1 MIQISENTT
10 ILHYQIKH
18 LLARGG
24 MSAIYLAHDT
34 ITNRDVAIKLVHADE
49 FDYYERFRREAR
61 AVTRL
66 QHDHIL
72 PAFDYGEYSSW
83 FYMVMPY
90 IEYGTLRNR
99 LINGPLALREAGRI
113 LTQLAD
119 AVQHA
124 HEQGIV
130 HRDIKPSNILLR
142 DGEHVYLADFG
153 LVRRMEERTG
163 LTQTGFIIGTPEYMA
178 PEMTEQPATPSSDIY
193 ALGIVLY
200 QMLTGRAPFNG
211 STPVAICLKHVNEQ
225 PLPPSVHNPA
235 LSTAIDSVV
244 LRALAKDPVQRFQH
258 ANDLANAFQA
268 ALRNMTLVHNPP
280 TSTAKIQATNKK
292 KRVGLLAVAAILLF
306 LLPGLL
312 GFVSFFGHIP
322 AAAIL
327 GANLLNRGQT
337 LTKPPI
343 AHPTAT
349 KTSSPTL
356 HTTGTAVNTYR
367 NRHINVD
374 IANHDGGA
382 NSHKGNS
389 NGGGDG
395 SSKGRGNGGG
405 DNGKHGNGKGKGNEK
420 GNGGDGGH
428 GNGKGHGHGGGGG
441 DD

>member
-1 MIQISENTT
+1 MIQTSENRT

-34 ITNRDVAIKLVHADE
+34 ITHRDVAIKLVHTNEA
-49 FDYYERFRREAR
+49 DYYERFRREAK
-61 AVTRL
+61 AVTQL

-99 LINGPLALREAGRI
+99 LINGPLALQEAGRI

-119 AVQHA
+119 AVQYA
-124 HEQGIV
+124 HEQGVV
-130 HRDIKPSNILLR
+130 HRDIKPSNVLLR

-153 LVRRMEERTG
+153 LVRHVEERTG

-200 QMLTGRAPFNG
+200 HMLTGRLPFNG
-211 STPVAICLKHVNEQ
+211 STPVAICLKHVSEQ
-225 PLPPSVHNPA
+225 PLPPSAHNPA
-235 LSTAIDSVV
+235 LSHAIDSVV
-244 LRALAKDPVQRFQH
+244 LRALAKDPASRFQH
-258 ANDLANAFQA
+258 ANDLADAFQA
-268 ALRNMTLVHNPP
+268 ALRNTTLVHDTP
-280 TSTAKIQATNKK
+280 TRKIPANNTK
-292 KRVGLLAVAAILLF
+292 KRVGLLSVATILLF

-312 GFVSFFGHIP
+312 GFVSFFGHMP
-322 AAAIL
+322 VATIL
-327 GANLLNRGQT
+327 GASLLNRGQM

-356 HTTGTAVNTYR
+356 HMTGTTHPTVNPHRGGDDASGGVT
-367 NRHINVD
+367 
-374 IANHDGGA
+374 NHSGDGG
-382 NSHKGNS
+382 SHKGN
-389 NGGGDG
+389 
-395 SSKGRGNGGG
+395 GNGGG
-405 DNGKHGNGKGKGNEK
+405 NDGDHGKGHDKGKKHE
-420 GNGGDGGH
+420 G
-428 GNGKGHGHGGGGG
+428 GKGHGR
-441 DD
+441 D

>member
-1 MIQISENTT
+1 MIQISENKT

-34 ITNRDVAIKLVHADE
+34 ITDRDVAIKLVHIDE

-61 AVTRL
+61 AVAQL
-66 QHDHIL
+66 EHDHIL

-99 LINGPLALREAGRI
+99 LVNGPLALQETGRI

-119 AVQHA
+119 AVQYA
-124 HEQGIV
+124 HEQGVV
-130 HRDIKPSNILLR
+130 HRDIKPSNVLLR

-153 LVRRMEERTG
+153 LVRHVEERTG

-178 PEMTEQPATPSSDIY
+178 PEMTERSATSSSDIY
-193 ALGIVLY
+193 ALGIILY
-200 QMLTGRAPFNG
+200 QMLTGRLPFNG

-225 PLPPSVHNPA
+225 PQPPSAHNPT
-235 LSTAIDSVV
+235 LSPTIDSVV
-244 LRALAKDPVQRFQH
+244 LRALAKDPAQRFQH
-258 ANDLANAFQA
+258 ANDLANAFQD
-268 ALRNMTLVHNPP
+268 ALRNVTLVHNTP
-280 TSTAKIQATNKK
+280 TRKIRATNTK
-292 KRVGLLAVAAILLF
+292 KRVGLLAVATILLF

-312 GFVSFFGHIP
+312 GLVSFSGHIP
-322 AAAIL
+322 AATVL
-327 GANLLNRGQT
+327 SANLLNQGQT

-349 KTSSPTL
+349 KISSPTL
-356 HTTGTAVNTYR
+356 HTTGTTHPAVNPYR
-367 NRHINVD
+367 GGDDASVGV
-374 IANHDGGA
+374 ANHSGNG
-382 NSHKGNS
+382 SSPKGN
-389 NGGGDG
+389 
-395 SSKGRGNGGG
+395 GNGGG
-405 DNGKHGNGKGKGNEK
+405 NGGSSKNNGNGGNHGKGHGKGKSHGGGKGKG
-420 GNGGDGGH
+420 H
-428 GNGKGHGHGGGGG
+428 GG

>member
-34 ITNRDVAIKLVHADE
+34 VTDRDVAIKLVHADE

-61 AVTRL
+61 AVAQL

-90 IEYGTLRNR
+90 IEQGTLRER
-99 LINGPLALREAGRI
+99 LVKGPLALQEADRI

-130 HRDIKPSNILLR
+130 HRDIKPSNVLLR

-153 LVRRMEERTG
+153 LVRRIEERTG

-193 ALGIVLY
+193 SLGIVLY
-200 QMLTGRAPFNG
+200 QMLTGRVPFNG
-211 STPVAICLKHVNEQ
+211 STPVAICLKHVKEQ
-225 PLPPSVHNPA
+225 PLPPSAHNSA
-235 LSTAIDSVV
+235 LSPAVDSVV
-244 LRALAKDPVQRFQH
+244 LRALAKNPAQRFQH
-258 ANDLANAFQA
+258 ANELANAFHA
-268 ALRNMTLVHNPP
+268 TIHSATRVYNTP
-280 TSTAKIQATNKK
+280 TRKISANNTKE
-292 KRVGLLAVAAILLF
+292 RVGLLAVAVLLLF

-312 GFVSFFGHIP
+312 GFISFSGRMS
-322 AAAIL
+322 AVTML
-327 GANLLNRGQT
+327 GATLLNRGQT

-343 AHPTAT
+343 ASPTPT

-356 HTTGTAVNTYR
+356 HTTVTTHRVVNTHR
-367 NRHINVD
+367 NTRD
-374 IANHDGGA
+374 RGATNH
-382 NSHKGNS
+382 SGNS
-389 NGGGDG
+389 
-395 SSKGRGNGGG
+395 SSHGNGGG
-405 DNGKHGNGKGKGNEK
+405 NSGNHGNGNGG
-420 GNGGDGGH
+420 GNGGGH
-428 GNGKGHGHGGGGG
+428 GKGHGGHGKGHGGG

>member
-1 MIQISENTT
+1 MIRISENTT
-10 ILHYQIKH
+10 FLHYQIKH

-34 ITNRDVAIKLVHADE
+34 ISDRDVAIKLVHADE

-61 AVTRL
+61 AVAQL

-90 IEYGTLRNR
+90 IKYGTLRNR
-99 LINGPLALREAGRI
+99 LVDAPLALQEVGRI

-124 HEQGIV
+124 HEQGVV
-130 HRDIKPSNILLR
+130 HRDIKPSNVLLR

-153 LVRRMEERTG
+153 LVRHVEERTG
-163 LTQTGFIIGTPEYMA
+163 ITQTGFIIGTPEYMA

-200 QMLTGRAPFNG
+200 QMLTGRVPFNG
-211 STPVAICLKHVNEQ
+211 STPVAICLKHVKEQ
-225 PLPPSVHNPA
+225 PLPPSAHNPA
-235 LSTAIDSVV
+235 LSPAIDSVV
-244 LRALAKDPVQRFQH
+244 LRALAKDPAQRFQH
-258 ANDLANAFQA
+258 ANDLANAFQD
-268 ALRNMTLVHNPP
+268 ALRNVTLVHNTP
-280 TSTAKIQATNKK
+280 TRKIQANNTK
-292 KRVGLLAVAAILLF
+292 KRVVLLAVAAILLF

-312 GFVSFFGHIP
+312 GLVSFSGHMP
-322 AAAIL
+322 AATIL

-356 HTTGTAVNTYR
+356 HTTGTTHPTVNLHSSR
-367 NRHINVD
+367 GGDDASVGV
-374 IANHDGGA
+374 ANHSGNGS
-382 NSHKGNS
+382 SHKGNS
-389 NGGGDG
+389 NGGG
-395 SSKGRGNGGG
+395 NGG
-405 DNGKHGNGKGKGNEK
+405 DHGKGHGKGKSHGGGKGKG
-420 GNGGDGGH
+420 H
-428 GNGKGHGHGGGGG
+428 GG

>member
-10 ILHYQIKH
+10 MLQYQIKH

-49 FDYYERFRREAR
+49 ADYYERFRREAR
-61 AVTRL
+61 AVAQL

-90 IEYGTLRNR
+90 IEHGTLRER
-99 LINGPLALREAGRI
+99 LVQGPFAPQEAGRI

-130 HRDIKPSNILLR
+130 HRDIKPSNVLLR
-142 DGEHVYLADFG
+142 DGEHAYLADFG
-153 LVRRMEERTG
+153 LVRRVEERTG

-200 QMLTGRAPFNG
+200 QMLTGRVPFIG
-211 STPVAICLKHVNEQ
+211 TTPVAICLKHVKEQ
-225 PLPPSVHNPA
+225 LLPPSAHNPA
-235 LSTAIDSVV
+235 LSPAIDGVV
-244 LRALAKDPVQRFQH
+244 LRALAKNPEQRFQH
-258 ANDLANAFQA
+258 ANDLANAFQV
-268 ALRNMTLVHNPP
+268 ALQSATHVYNTP
-280 TSTAKIQATNKK
+280 TRKIQANNTK
-292 KRVGLLAVAAILLF
+292 KRVGLLAAAALLLF

-312 GFVSFFGHIP
+312 GLISFSGHMP
-322 AAAIL
+322 GVALL
-327 GANLLNRGQT
+327 GASLLNRGQT
-337 LTKPPI
+337 LTKPPFVS
-343 AHPTAT
+343 PTAT
-349 KTSSPTL
+349 KISSPTSY
-356 HTTGTAVNTYR
+356 TTGATHTAVNTHKSTGRGATR
-367 NRHINVD
+367 NT
-374 IANHDGGA
+374 GGST
-382 NSHKGNS
+382 N
-389 NGGGDG
+389 NGGNG
-395 SSKGRGNGGG
+395 SSGKKG
-405 DNGKHGNGKGKGNEK
+405 HGNGKS
-420 GNGGDGGH
+420 NGGKKGH

-441 DD
+441 GDD